1 MRKRDDSEGELEVV
15 VDDEPIAKVEAA
27 PPAPAPAPAAE
38 IATHEEWARR
48 KKMEERFLAPSG
60 EFTVINPLFQDWA
73 QARAFKGWVQGF
85 ELTEADFDQAVADA
99 KAPTFR

>member
-1 MRKRDDSEGELEVV
+1 MKRR
-15 VDDEPIAKVEAA
+15 EAA
-27 PPAPAPAPAAE
+27 AGPEAEDIGEDIVEEVSVVETVTSAPAAE

-48 KKMEERFLAPSG
+48 KKMDERFLAPSG
-60 EFTVINPLFQDWA
+60 EFTIINPLFQDWA

-85 ELTEADFDQAVADA
+85 ELTEAEFDQAVADA